1 MTAIH
6 QVIVRNIPP
15 KGLDVVTAT
24 ISRSQIQDLS
34 QYVPSKCPEKFSDV
48 FITKFC
54 HSSGKIALRFTFD
67 DGIDQFGRK
76 AIKTHTLIID
86 QSLYNKKTALY
97 FLSPLINGHL
107 TVEGN
112 NLLTTSDF
120 KDIPPTFV
128 SSKLVE
134 AVLSKKRILLNNST
148 NKSSLSIIH
157 LFGTLD
163 RIIPP
168 QLTSF
173 FTFQSQIDR
182 TLLSEFKKISLVY
195 SDVKIDNALVLDS
208 LDSEESEFPTI
219 RALTDAIPNLKVLR
233 GLQKQFFLAV
243 PEKRLNFRVHWRFGI
258 KTFAHIRKTLEIG
271 LHINDLVQIV
281 VGPHKGEKAYVQSID
296 SENGILEVVLE
307 NDNSQIPIS
316 VAMSSVHLIQ
326 SQHQ

>member
-6 QVIVRNIPP
+6 QVIVRNVPP

-24 ISRSQIQDLS
+24 ISKNQIQDLS
-34 QYVPSKCPEKFSDV
+34 QYVPTKRPEKFNDV
-48 FITKFC
+48 FVTKFC

-67 DGIDQFGRK
+67 DGLDQFGRK

-97 FLSPLINGHL
+97 FLSPLINGQL

-112 NLLTTSDF
+112 NLLKPNDFNEIDPTS
-120 KDIPPTFV
+120 V

-134 AVLSKKRILLNNST
+134 AVMSKKRVKLTS
-148 NKSSLSIIH
+148 KSEKSPLSIIH

-173 FTFQSQIDR
+173 FTFQSQIDQS
-182 TLLSEFKKISLVY
+182 LISEFKKISLVY
-195 SDVKIDNALVLDS
+195 SDTNIDNALVLDS
-208 LDSEESEFPTI
+208 LNSKESEFPTI
-219 RALTDAIPNLKVLR
+219 RALTDALPDLEALR
-233 GLQKQFFLAV
+233 GLQKQLFLAV
-243 PEKRLNFRVHWRFGI
+243 PEKRLNFRIHWRFGI
-258 KTFAHIRKTLEIG
+258 KTFAHIRKTLEVG
-271 LHINDLVQIV
+271 LNINDLVQIV
-281 VGPHKGEKAYVQSID
+281 IGPHKGRKASIQMID
-296 SENGILEVVLE
+296 SENGVLEVLLI
-307 NDNSQIPIS
+307 NDSPQRLVK

-326 SQHQ
+326 SQPQ

>member
-6 QVIVRNIPP
+6 QVIVRNVPP
-15 KGLDVVTAT
+15 KGLDVVAAT
-24 ISRSQIQDLS
+24 ISKSQILDLS
-34 QYVPSKCPEKFSDV
+34 QYVPSKCPEVFSDV
-48 FITKFC
+48 FVTKFC
-54 HSSGKIALRFTFD
+54 HFSGKIALRFTFD

-76 AIKTHTLIID
+76 TIKTHTLIID

-97 FLSPLINGHL
+97 FLSPLITGQMS
-107 TVEGN
+107 VEDN
-112 NLLTTSDF
+112 NLLTLSDF
-120 KDIPPTFV
+120 EDIPLSSV

-134 AVLSKKRILLNNST
+134 AVLSKKRVILNNPTKISP
-148 NKSSLSIIH
+148 LSIIR

-173 FTFQSQIDR
+173 FTFQSQIDQS
-182 TLLSEFKKISLVY
+182 LLSEFKKISLAY
-195 SDVKIDNALVLDS
+195 SDVKIDNSLVLDS

-219 RALTDAIPNLKVLR
+219 RALTEALPNLEVLR

-271 LHINDLVQIV
+271 LHVNDLVQIV
-281 VGPHKGEKAYVQSID
+281 VGPHKSEKATIQTID
-296 SENGILEVVLE
+296 SENGTLEVVLE
-307 NDNSQIPIS
+307 NDIS
-316 VAMSSVHLIQ
+316 LRPFTVAISSVHLIQ